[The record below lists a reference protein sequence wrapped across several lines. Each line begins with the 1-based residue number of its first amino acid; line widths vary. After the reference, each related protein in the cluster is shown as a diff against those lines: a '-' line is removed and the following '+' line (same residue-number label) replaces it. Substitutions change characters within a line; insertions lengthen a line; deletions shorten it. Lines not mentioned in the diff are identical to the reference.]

1 MSRIDQ
7 ALRMREG
14 ATDAPGSETPVVELP
29 SLAHYPNES
38 ALRLEPEPHVGTF
51 EPELIKQTAV
61 EQTMVDQTVVDQTVV
76 VPAPAPKRVGKS
88 LDNAGVQ
95 ARLVTGASSSVS
107 AEQYRRLAAVLH
119 EEQAH
124 GKLKTV
130 MVTSALPSE
139 GKTLTVV
146 NLALTLSGSY
156 GRRVLAIDA
165 DLRAPSL
172 HRLLGI
178 RNSRGLSDALRD
190 RPTALPIVEVS
201 PRLSVL
207 TAGRPGPSPLSD
219 LTSERMGEV
228 IRECAA
234 SFDWVLVDTPP
245 VGLLSDAQVLARLVN
260 GVIFVIAAGA
270 TPAAAVE
277 RAVSELGAESIIG
290 TVLNR
295 VENRYIPEANYY
307 DEYYGYDDG
316 E

>member
-7 ALRMREG
+7 ALRIREG
-14 ATDAPGSETPVVELP
+14 ATAPRSETTAFEPANS

-38 ALRLEPEPHVGTF
+38 ALRPEPEPYVPALDPLHA
-51 EPELIKQTAV
+51 EPAVV
-61 EQTMVDQTVVDQTVV
+61 EQ
-76 VPAPAPKRVGKS
+76 VPASPPPAQKRVAKL
-88 LDNAGVQ
+88 LDNADVQ

-107 AEQYRRLAAVLH
+107 LEQYRRLAAVLH
-119 EEQAH
+119 DEQVH
-124 GKLKTV
+124 SKLKTV

-156 GRRVLAIDA
+156 GRRVLVIDA
-165 DLRAPSL
+165 DLRAPSM
-172 HRLLGI
+172 HRLLGV
-178 RNSRGLSDALRD
+178 RNSRGLGDALRD
-190 RPTALPIVEVS
+190 RSIELPIIEVA

-207 TAGRPGPSPLSD
+207 TAGRPGPSPLAE

-234 SFDWVLVDTPP
+234 SFDWVLIDTPP
-245 VGLLSDAQVLARLVN
+245 VGLLSDAQVLARFAN
-260 GVIFVIAAGA
+260 GVIFVIAAGS

-277 RAVSELGAESIIG
+277 RAVSELGADSIIG

-295 VENRYIPEANYY
+295 VDDRHIPEANYY
-307 DEYYGYDDG
+307 DDYYGSDDG
-316 E
+316 N

>member
-14 ATDAPGSETPVVELP
+14 VTDAPGSETPIVELP

-38 ALRLEPEPHVGTF
+38 ALRPEPEPHVTTF
-51 EPELIKQTAV
+51 EPELIKPTLVDPTVVQQPVVEPTAV
-61 EQTMVDQTVVDQTVV
+61 AP
-76 VPAPAPKRVGKS
+76 VPTPKRVSKS

-156 GRRVLAIDA
+156 GRRVLVIDA
-165 DLRAPSL
+165 DLRAPSM
-172 HRLLGI
+172 HRLLGV
-178 RNSRGLSDALRD
+178 RNSRGLSDTLRD
-190 RPTALPIVEVS
+190 RPTALPLVEVS

-260 GVIFVIAAGA
+260 GVIFVIAAGS